1 MSDVEGIY
9 LIQLAG
15 VLDRPRQAAVRP
27 RRTAYDAG
35 MRGRPGLVASRLAD
49 TGARDITDLYRRMD
63 PADRC

>member
-15 VLDRPRQAAVRP
+15 VLDRPRPSVPRPLAASYGATST
-27 RRTAYDAG
+27 RR
-35 MRGRPGLVASRLAD
+35 RSLLASRLAA

-63 PADRC
+63 PVVRV